1 MAHGVEEVVVHRRML
16 GGVRARAVLGHAQ
29 RAVEVQEQHAPPA
42 ELPAALPAEHGGAA
56 PSSVAAFLSFLRYDR
71 QCSFVVVVVLVV
83 VFVVVPVFLLLGL
96 GQEGVENDGGF
107 LAAAGSVQAAG
118 VAGAEGWLAG
128 GAPQLVPA
136 EKAGGATAGAAPTR
150 RTL

>member
-56 PSSVAAFLSFLRYDR
+56 PSSVAAFLLLRYDR

-96 GQEGVENDGGF
+96 GRRVWRMTAASSPLLARCRYARQERR
-107 LAAAGSVQAAG
+107 
-118 VAGAEGWLAG
+118 WLAG
-128 GAPQLVPA
+128 GAAQLVPA
-136 EKAGGATAGAAPTR
+136 EKAGGQPLPPVAR
-150 RTL
+150 

>member
-42 ELPAALPAEHGGAA
+42 ELPAELGGAA